1 MKILFLNLWG
11 GKLREPLRDFLESQ
25 RDIDVFCFQEASQE
39 GKVISE
45 GLLDHFQ
52 LFTEAEPLS
61 NNHGTY
67 SLATYVQKSLEV
79 FESRAVSEK
88 DHHTGLGLLTRVK
101 TKDRSVSILNIHG
114 NPHAIEPQD
123 TKRDTPS
130 RIQQS
135 EDFLASLSK
144 TVEPDIMGGDFNLFP
159 DTKSLELIREAGFRD
174 LIQEFSISTTRNRY
188 AWEKYPTKYLFSDYV
203 FVSSSLTVQS
213 FEVPT
218 VEVSDH
224 LPMIVEILP

>member
-1 MKILFLNLWG
+1 
-11 GKLREPLRDFLESQ
+11 
-25 RDIDVFCFQEASQE
+25 
-39 GKVISE
+39 
-45 GLLDHFQ
+45 
-52 LFTEAEPLS
+52 
-61 NNHGTY
+61 
-67 SLATYVQKSLEV
+67 
-79 FESRAVSEK
+79 
-88 DHHTGLGLLTRVK
+88 
-101 TKDRSVSILNIHG
+101 
-114 NPHAIEPQD
+114 
-123 TKRDTPS
+123 
-130 RIQQS
+130 
-135 EDFLASLSK
+135 
-144 TVEPDIMGGDFNLFP
+144 MGGDFNLFP